1 MEVFRIEGWLC
12 VVRHEKRGNRGFAF
26 ALKTYSGMTAFS
38 LLGFSILFIQESGKA
53 RNRAR
58 IVP

>member
-1 MEVFRIEGWLC
+1 MLSD
-12 VVRHEKRGNRGFAF
+12 KRKERKRVFAF
-26 ALKTYSGMTAFS
+26 ALDPSAGKTAFS

>member
-1 MEVFRIEGWLC
+1 MCCQTR
-12 VVRHEKRGNRGFAF
+12 EKRGNRVFAF
-26 ALKTYSGMTAFS
+26 ALDTSSGKTAFS